1 MVSNAGNESEVGT
14 MSGPPAT
21 PEPEQHTRRER
32 AAAAFRNAG
41 PGRLVLY
48 LGLVALVGFYLA
60 PLESAIMTAFK
71 TNSAFNETLPFAPPG
86 ADGFTLEPWRIAIR
100 KLTHGITNSLLLA
113 IPATLLS
120 ATLGSLAAYGVTNV
134 EWKYQMPIIAL
145 FIAGIFIPYQAVL
158 VPLSRLFAIV
168 DTQTLL
174 SPLWGLPLMHAHY
187 ANIINLIVA
196 HTAYGIP
203 ITFLLF
209 RSYYRNF
216 SDEMLEAARLDGASV
231 FSIYRNI
238 VLPLSKPM
246 FAVTLIYQFTQVWND
261 LLFALVI
268 LPGGAGAGEPVTV
281 ALTNLSGGIIQSFGL
296 QMAGAFVAAIPT
308 LIVYIAFGEQFAK
321 GVAS

>member
-1 MVSNAGNESEVGT
+1 MKSKK
-14 MSGPPAT
+14 
-21 PEPEQHTRRER
+21 
-32 AAAAFRNAG
+32 
-41 PGRLVLY
+41 GRVALYCVLFA
-48 LGLVALVGFYLA
+48 LVAFYLA

-71 TNSAFNETLPFAPPG
+71 TSSAFNETLPFAPPG
-86 ADGFTLEPWRIAIR
+86 LDGFTLDAWRVATT
-100 KLTHGITNSLLLA
+100 KLSHGILNSLLLA
-113 IPATLLS
+113 IPATILS

-145 FIAGIFIPYQAVL
+145 FVAGIFIPYQAVL

-168 DTQTLL
+168 DTQSLL
-174 SPLWGLPLMHAHY
+174 APLWGLPLMRAHY
-187 ANIINLIVA
+187 ANIINLIIA

-209 RSYYRNF
+209 RSYYRNL
-216 SDEMLEAARLDGASV
+216 SEEMLEAARLDGASV

-296 QMAGAFVAAIPT
+296 QMAGAFVAAVPT

-321 GVAS
+321 GVAN

>member
-1 MVSNAGNESEVGT
+1 MSNASTTTEP
-14 MSGPPAT
+14 GPDSRSTAARLMAT
-21 PEPEQHTRRER
+21 ITDTGWRR
-32 AAAAFRNAG
+32 
-41 PGRLVLY
+41 LLLY
-48 LGLVALVGFYLA
+48 LALLALVVFYLA
-60 PLESAIMTAFK
+60 PLWSAVMTAIK
-71 TNSAFNETLPFAPPG
+71 TNTAFNETLPFVPPTPNQ
-86 ADGFTLEPWRIAIR
+86 FTLESWRVAINQ
-100 KLTHGITNSLLLA
+100 LSHGVINSLLLA
-113 IPATLLS
+113 IPATVLS
-120 ATLGSLAAYGVTNV
+120 ATLGSFAAYGVTNV
-134 EWKYQMPIIAL
+134 EWRYQMPIIAL
-145 FIAGIFIPYQAVL
+145 FVAGIFIPYQAVL
-158 VPLSRLFAIV
+158 VPLSRLFAIL
-168 DTQTLL
+168 DTQSLL
-174 SPLWGLPLMHAHY
+174 SPLWGLPLMHEHY
-187 ANIINLIVA
+187 ASIVNLIIA

-209 RSYYRNF
+209 RSYYRNI
-216 SDEMLEAARLDGASV
+216 SGEMLEAARLDGASV

-308 LIVYIAFGEQFAK
+308 LIVYILFGDQFAK

>member
-1 MVSNAGNESEVGT
+1 
-14 MSGPPAT
+14 MSSPPAT
-21 PEPEQHTRRER
+21 PEPEQRTRRER
-32 AAAAFRNAG
+32 ATTAFRNAG
-41 PGRLVLY
+41 PRRLVLY
-48 LGLVALVGFYLA
+48 ATLLAIVAFYLA
-60 PLESAIMTAFK
+60 PLEAAIMTAIK
-71 TNSAFNETLPFAPPG
+71 TNSAFNTTLPFAPPIELFPPSLE
-86 ADGFTLEPWRIAIR
+86 GFTLEAWRVAIN
-100 KLTHGITNSLLLA
+100 KLSHGILNSLMLA
-113 IPATLLS
+113 VPATILS
-120 ATLGSLAAYGVTNV
+120 ATLGSFAAYGVTNV

-168 DTQTLL
+168 DTQSLL
-174 SPLWGLPLMHAHY
+174 APLWGLPLMHAHY
-187 ANIINLIVA
+187 SNIINLIIA

-209 RSYYRNF
+209 RSYYRNL
-216 SDEMLEAARLDGASV
+216 SEEMLEAARLDGASV